1 MKINFFKN
9 LAGLS
14 LLASSKIDSSGKTI
28 LNTMTHVAL
37 QLMALQFNLRPSLKN
52 KLKHTAL
59 AGPVPDTRDSDNG
72 DPAFGWLNFTVGIK
86 TETGSVEQYIR
97 FYDGRVKALGK
108 KRPAM
113 VDITLTA
120 ADDKALKELA
130 LTPPSDMLNLILK
143 NRITLDGNLAYL
155 QLFNY
160 CISMVMGR
168 IHEKMAAKT
177 LKSEKKNRDKNACS
191 CNTAFSKELDLR
203 KTYRM
208 KGQKKID
215 LGVKYLDDPFLPELS
230 MDDFPRLAAF
240 FNDHL
245 ATIPEVDPER
255 ITFLTEWY
263 RANGWEKDTRGEK
276 WFPELRNALAFQHL
290 MKHKKPIIRSND
302 LIAGTTGSKEIS
314 THVFGDGQGT
324 LFWGEL
330 NSVNKRNLSPYTC
343 TRETADI
350 LHSEI
355 FPFWADKT
363 FREYVRLNKN
373 TPLCQKIDERWV
385 AYYVWKS
392 TGISHTIPNFKRLLE
407 RGTAGIKEDLA
418 ARSQDK
424 SLSREQ
430 KDTLNS
436 MGIVLTGVEAYAD
449 NLAREAKKEAKQL
462 ALAGKNPAR
471 KAELET
477 LGQICSKVPRE
488 PASCLAEAF
497 NAINIIWTALHNEN
511 SDTGL
516 SLGRLDQLLQPYFE
530 TDMEKCNSN
539 QEKKAVIKG
548 AVELAGCFIMR
559 LTDHV
564 PMLPDIANYL
574 FGGATSTQAITL
586 GGVTKKGEDAVN
598 DMTYVFLKTAEM
610 LIVRDANFNCRYHI
624 EKNSDNYLKRLCEV
638 NIIAQATPIMHSDQA
653 MFKALGQHGYPI
665 EDIRDWAATGCVEP
679 TIQGKHNSHTA
690 CILLN
695 MVASMEMALN
705 NGFHPIMR
713 FAAGPETG
721 RIENN
726 DFQDFQSFFDA
737 WAVQQKFIID
747 QACTLNNFL
756 GEAHQKIRPTPLLSV
771 LQDGTI
777 ESATDV
783 LKGGATYNSSGTSN
797 IGLADII
804 DSLLVI
810 KQLVFDE
817 KKISFQQL
825 KKAIDDDFKGY
836 PWLHALV
843 QNKVPQFGSGKTQ
856 VRDMANRVLRV
867 VHDAY
872 MSNPHYRGGHYTAGF
887 WSMSQHVAYGNLS
900 GALPSGRRKGKP
912 FTPGLTPYP
921 NAARSLTDILFDV
934 AALDPC
940 LLDNNMAFNVKFAP
954 KAGDKREMAVDQMFS
969 YVKSYFIQGGMQI
982 QFNVVTSEA
991 LKDAMNHPENYR
1003 NLMVRISGYNA
1014 YFVQLNKDIQMELIH
1029 RSEYSH

>member
-1 MKINFFKN
+1 MNVLKHI
-9 LAGLS
+9 ASLS
-14 LLASSKIDSSGKTI
+14 LLTSVNPDAGGKTV
-28 LNTMTHVAL
+28 LNTLTHLAL
-37 QLMALQFNLRPSLKN
+37 QLMALQFNLRPALKK

-59 AGPVPDTRDSDNG
+59 PAGQG
-72 DPAFGWLNFTVGIK
+72 AAFGWLNFTVAIK
-86 TETGSVEQYIR
+86 TQTGSVEQYIR
-97 FYDGRVKALGK
+97 FHGGRVTALGT
-108 KRPAM
+108 PPET

-130 LTPPSDMLNLILK
+130 LTPPSQMLNLILK
-143 NRITLDGNLAYL
+143 NRITLEGNLAYL

-160 CISMVMGR
+160 CISLVMGG
-168 IHEKMAAKT
+168 IHDKMAARTEKIERKT
-177 LKSEKKNRDKNACS
+177 REKNADLS
-191 CNTAFSKELDLR
+191 DTALSKELAQR
-203 KTYRM
+203 KNYRM

-215 LGVKYLDDPFLPELS
+215 PGVKYLDDPFLPELS
-230 MDDFPRLAAF
+230 LDDFPRLDAF

-245 ATIPEVDPER
+245 DAVPEVDPER
-255 ITFLTEWY
+255 ITLLTQWY
-263 RANGWEKDTRGEK
+263 RANGWEKDAQGET
-276 WFPELRNALAFQHL
+276 WFPELRNALAFKHL
-290 MKHKKPIIRSND
+290 MKHKKPVIRCHD

-330 NSVNKRNLSPYTC
+330 DSVNKRILSPYTC

-350 LHSEI
+350 LHGEI

-373 TPLCQKIDERWV
+373 APLCQKIDERWV

-392 TGISHTIPNFKRLLE
+392 TGISHTIPNFKRFLE
-407 RGTAGIKEDLA
+407 KGCAGIKEDIRTRAADGSLA
-418 ARSQDK
+418 
-424 SLSREQ
+424 REE
-430 KDTLNS
+430 KETLRA
-436 MGIVLTGVEAYAD
+436 MAIVLDGVEAYAE
-449 NLAREAKKEAKQL
+449 NLANEAQKL
-462 ALAGKNPAR
+462 AVSETDPLR
-471 KAELET
+471 RAELET
-477 LGQICSKVPRE
+477 LNQICTKVPRE
-488 PASCLAEAF
+488 PASSLAEAF
-497 NAINIIWTALHNEN
+497 NAINILWTALHNEN

-530 TDMEKCNSN
+530 RDMEKFGS
-539 QEKKAVIKG
+539 EKERQTYIKG

-586 GGVTKKGEDAVN
+586 GGVTPDGEDAVN

-610 LIVRDANFNCRYHI
+610 LIVRDANFNCRYHSG
-624 EKNSDNYLKRLCEV
+624 KNSDNYLKRLCEV
-638 NIIAQATPIMHSDQA
+638 NIIAQATPIMHSDPA

-690 CILLN
+690 SILLN

-705 NGFHPIMR
+705 NGFHPIMG

-726 DFQDFQSFFDA
+726 DFKDFQSFFTA
-737 WAVQQKFIID
+737 WAIQQKFIID
-747 QACTLNNFL
+747 QACTLNNYL

-771 LQDGTI
+771 VQDGTI
-777 ESATDV
+777 ESAKDV

-797 IGLADII
+797 IGLADVI

-810 KQLVFDE
+810 KKLVFDE
-817 KKISFQQL
+817 KKISFHEL
-825 KKAIDDDFKGY
+825 KKAIDADFQGY
-836 PWLHALV
+836 SKVHAMV
-843 QNKVPQFGSGKTQ
+843 QNKVAQFGSG
-856 VRDMANRVLRV
+856 DMSARSMADRVLRV
-867 VHDAY
+867 VHEAY
-872 MSNPHYRGGHYTAGF
+872 MSNTHYRGGHYSAGF

-900 GALPSGRRKGKP
+900 GALPSGRRRGKP

-921 NAARSLTDILFDV
+921 NASRSLTDILSDV

-954 KAGDKREMAVDQMFS
+954 KPGETREAAVDQMFA
-969 YVKSYFIQGGMQI
+969 YVKSYFLQGGMQI
-982 QFNVVTSEA
+982 QFNVITSEA

-1014 YFVQLNKDIQMELIH
+1014 YFVHLNKDIQMELVR

>member
-1 MKINFFKN
+1 MNVLKH
-9 LAGLS
+9 LASLS
-14 LLASSKIDSSGKTI
+14 LLTSVKPDAGGKTV
-28 LNTMTHVAL
+28 LNTLTHLAL
-37 QLMALQFNLRPSLKN
+37 KLMALQFNLRPTLKE

-59 AGPVPDTRDSDNG
+59 PAGQLSAG
-72 DPAFGWLNFTVGIK
+72 SGGSAFDWLNFTVGIK
-86 TETGSVEQYIR
+86 TKIGSVEQYIR
-97 FYDGRVKALGK
+97 FHGGRVTALGT
-108 KRPAM
+108 RPET

-143 NRITLDGNLAYL
+143 NRITLEGNLAYL

-160 CISMVMGR
+160 CISLVMGG
-168 IHEKMAAKT
+168 IHEKMAARTQKIEQ
-177 LKSEKKNRDKNACS
+177 KDKEKNAAPS
-191 CNTAFSKELDLR
+191 NTTLSKELAQR
-203 KTYRM
+203 KNYRM
-208 KGQKKID
+208 KGQKEID
-215 LGVKYLDDPFLPELS
+215 PGVKYLDDPFLPELS
-230 MDDFPRLAAF
+230 IDDFPRLNAF

-245 ATIPEVDPER
+245 EAVPEVDPER
-255 ITFLTEWY
+255 IALLTQWY
-263 RANGWEKDTRGEK
+263 RANGWEKDVKGET
-276 WFPELRNALAFQHL
+276 WFPELRNALAFKHL
-290 MKHKKPIIRSND
+290 MKNKKPIIRCND

-330 NSVNKRNLSPYTC
+330 DSVNKRTLSPYTC

-350 LHSEI
+350 LHGEI
-355 FPFWADKT
+355 FPFWTDKT
-363 FREYVRLNKN
+363 FREYVRVHKGA
-373 TPLCQKIDERWV
+373 PLCQKIDERWV

-392 TGISHTIPNFKRLLE
+392 TGISHTIPNFKRFLE
-407 RGTAGIKEDLA
+407 KGCSGIKEDIRIRNTDA
-418 ARSQDK
+418 
-424 SLSREQ
+424 SLSREE
-430 KDTLNS
+430 KETLNS
-436 MGIVLTGVEAYAD
+436 MSIVLDGVEAYAE
-449 NLAREAKKEAKQL
+449 NLAKEAK
-462 ALAGKNPAR
+462 ALASAQTDPQR
-471 KAELET
+471 RAELEI
-477 LGQICSKVPRE
+477 LNQICTKVPLE
-488 PASCLAEAF
+488 PASSLAEAF
-497 NAINIIWTALHNEN
+497 NAINIVWTALHNEN

-530 TDMEKCNSN
+530 KDMEKCESE
-539 QEKKAVIKG
+539 QERQAYIKG

-586 GGVTKKGEDAVN
+586 GGVTQDGEDAVN

-610 LIVRDANFNCRYHI
+610 LVVRDANFNCRYHS

-690 CILLN
+690 SILLN

-705 NGFHPIMR
+705 NGFHPIMG

-721 RIENN
+721 RIEDN
-726 DFQDFQSFFDA
+726 DFKDFQSFFDA
-737 WAVQQKFIID
+737 WATQQKFIID

-756 GEAHQKIRPTPLLSV
+756 GEAHQMIRPTPLLSV

-777 ESATDV
+777 ESAKDV

-797 IGLADII
+797 IGLADVV

-810 KQLVFDE
+810 KKLIFDE
-817 KKISFQQL
+817 KKISFQEL
-825 KKAIDDDFKGY
+825 KEAIDVDFQGY
-836 PWLHALV
+836 PRIHAMV
-843 QNKVPQFGSGKTQ
+843 QNKVAQFGSGDTGA
-856 VRDMANRVLRV
+856 RNMADRVLRV
-867 VHDAY
+867 VHEAY
-872 MSNPHYRGGHYTAGF
+872 MSNTHYRGGHYSAGF
-887 WSMSQHVAYGNLS
+887 WSMSQHVAYGTLS
-900 GALPSGRRKGKP
+900 GALPSGRRRGKP

-921 NAARSLTDILFDV
+921 NASRSLTDILSDV

-954 KAGDKREMAVDQMFS
+954 KPGETREAAVDQMFS
-969 YVKSYFIQGGMQI
+969 YVKSYFLQGGMQI
-982 QFNVVTSEA
+982 QFNVITSEA
-991 LKDAMNHPENYR
+991 LKDAMAHPENYR

-1014 YFVQLNKDIQMELIH
+1014 YFVQLNKDIQKELIQ